1 MRKFL
6 IAAHG
11 KFASGIKSSL
21 DIIIGETEHI
31 FVIDAY
37 VNGNKSLEEDLRKI
51 LDIIGPD
58 DELIVFSDLMGGSI
72 SNQVLQFALR
82 ENVHIVSGMNL
93 PLLIDI
99 IMADPTVPVADTI
112 ENSLLA
118 AKEQIVYLNKII
130 NKESAHDQ
138 TSQD

>member
-11 KFASGIKSSL
+11 SFSSGIKSSL
-21 DIIIGETEHI
+21 DIIIGKTENVFI
-31 FVIDAY
+31 IDAY
-37 VNGNKSLEEDLRKI
+37 VNGNKSVEDELNAI
-51 LDIIGPD
+51 LTNVKSD

-72 SNQVLQFALR
+72 TNQILRYALK

-99 IMADPTVPVADTI
+99 ILADADMPITSAI
-112 ENSLLA
+112 ENGISA
-118 AKEQIVYLNKII
+118 ARAQVVYVNKLI
-130 NKESAHDQ
+130 NKENDHD
-138 TSQD
+138 

>member
-6 IAAHG
+6 ITAHG

-21 DIIIGETEHI
+21 DIIIGETENV

-37 VNGNKSLEEDLRKI
+37 ADGNVSIEDELGKI
-51 LDIIGPD
+51 VKNIKPE

-72 SNQVLQFALR
+72 TNQVVRFALR

-93 PLLIDI
+93 PLLIDL
-99 IMADPTVPVADTI
+99 IMADTDRPVADTI
-112 ENSLLA
+112 ESSLNA
-118 AKEQIVYLNKII
+118 AREQVVYVNKLLNKE
-130 NKESAHDQ
+130 NAHD
-138 TSQD
+138 

>member
-21 DIIIGETEHI
+21 DIIIGETENV

-37 VNGNKSLEEDLRKI
+37 VNGNESIEDELRKI
-51 LDIIGPD
+51 LENINPE

-72 SNQVLQFALR
+72 TNQVVRFALK
-82 ENVHIVSGMNL
+82 ENVHVVSGINL

-99 IMADPTVPVADTI
+99 IMDDTGNPVAETI
-112 ENSLLA
+112 ENSLKA
-118 AKEQIVYLNKII
+118 AREQVVYVNKLLN
-130 NKESAHDQ
+130 
-138 TSQD
+138 

>member
-11 KFASGIKSSL
+11 SFSSGIKSSL
-21 DIIIGETEHI
+21 DIIIGKMENV

-37 VNGNKSLEEDLRKI
+37 VDGNKSIEDELNTI
-51 LDIIGPD
+51 LGKVQAD

-72 SNQVLQFALR
+72 TNQILRYGLR
-82 ENVHIVSGMNL
+82 ENVHVISGMNL

-99 IMADPTVPVADTI
+99 MLADADTPVKDVI
-112 ENSLLA
+112 ENAISIA
-118 AKEQIVYLNKII
+118 REQVVYVNPII
-130 NKESAHDQ
+130 NKEKDHD
-138 TSQD
+138 

>member
-6 IAAHG
+6 ITAHG

-21 DIIIGETEHI
+21 DIIIGETENV

-37 VNGNKSLEEDLRKI
+37 ADGNVSIEDELGKI
-51 LDIIGPD
+51 VKNIKPE

-72 SNQVLQFALR
+72 TNQVVRFALR

-93 PLLIDI
+93 PLLIDL
-99 IMADPTVPVADTI
+99 IMADTDKPVADTI
-112 ENSLLA
+112 ESSLNA
-118 AKEQIVYLNKII
+118 AREQVVYVNKLLNKE
-130 NKESAHDQ
+130 NAHD
-138 TSQD
+138 